1 MILDAMGIL
10 DANGAK
16 LTGATTISQNVIKL
30 PEVDFSGITDIWLD
44 IQTAVIAT
52 AGDGSDTFQFQL
64 VADTQ
69 VALDGTSVEIIS
81 HTVTGYA
88 DVRLATA
95 GRRIFCVNL
104 GETLMDPFFD
114 TATYRYLGLNSILSA
129 TTNISINASL
139 STVKPQSDVLY
150 NRQVTRS
157 PVGLPG

>member
-10 DANGAK
+10 DTAGAK
-16 LTGATTISQNVIKL
+16 LENATTISENVIKL
-30 PEVDFSGITDIWLD
+30 PEIDFSGITDVWLV
-44 IQTAVIAT
+44 IETAVVA

-69 VALDGTSVEIIS
+69 VALDGTSVELLSITI
-81 HTVTGYA
+81 TGIA

-95 GRRIFCVNL
+95 GRRIFAVNI
-104 GETLMDPFFD
+104 GEMLMDPFFD
-114 TATYRYLGLNSILSA
+114 PETYMYLGLNSILSA
-129 TTNISINASL
+129 GATISINASL
-139 STVKPQSDVLY
+139 STVKPQSDMLY

>member
-1 MILDAMGIL
+1 MILDAFGVL
-10 DANGAK
+10 DTAGAK
-16 LTGATTISQNVIKL
+16 LTNATTISENVIKL
-30 PEVDFSGITDIWLD
+30 PEVDFSGITDIWLVID
-44 IQTAVIAT
+44 TAVIAT
-52 AGDGSDTFQFQL
+52 GDGSDTFKFQL

-69 VALDGTSVEIIS
+69 VALDGTSVEIVS
-81 HTVTGYA
+81 HTITGKA

-104 GETLMDPFFD
+104 GEVLMDPFFD
-114 TATYRYLGLNSILSA
+114 PETYMYLGLNSIISDGA
-129 TTNISINASL
+129 TISINAAL